1 MEIFSSCTEKYCV
14 GSETRCLRAPPF
26 LSADSLRGCCKMEKS
41 DSGKD
46 CSDAAEAVD
55 QCLEKCLPGC
65 VLETATAYLDCSRT
79 ISPCRFDNC
88 VTGIALDRDWI
99 DVKGDDNDI
108 FYEQLS
114 NDLEGKVFSDS
125 CESTEEKAK
134 LVCDIGKSC
143 CETCNPELGA
153 VMNCVVNDMM
163 RPWLFTRGGEFSSDE
178 ECAKLSAGTNG
189 TEACAT
195 LLGAGDKRQLME
207 ARRTLTETEEMAVS
221 NETGKCMEEL
231 RWNVMMGN
239 VTEAGEGYTN
249 CVTIAGAK
257 ILETDD
263 YGNDD
268 DGSSS
273 SSSAT
278 GGFVFAMTAAFFLAL
293 ISIA

>member
-1 MEIFSSCTEKYCV
+1 M
-14 GSETRCLRAPPF
+14 
-26 LSADSLRGCCKMEKS
+26 
-41 DSGKD
+41 
-46 CSDAAEAVD
+46 
-55 QCLEKCLPGC
+55 
-65 VLETATAYLDCSRT
+65 
-79 ISPCRFDNC
+79 
-88 VTGIALDRDWI
+88 
-99 DVKGDDNDI
+99 GD
-108 FYEQLS
+108 
-114 NDLEGKVFSDS
+114 
-125 CESTEEKAK
+125 
-134 LVCDIGKSC
+134 
-143 CETCNPELGA
+143 
-153 VMNCVVNDMM
+153 
-163 RPWLFTRGGEFSSDE
+163 
-178 ECAKLSAGTNG
+178 G

-231 RWNVMMGN
+231 RWNVMGGN

-293 ISIA
+293 ISIAYNKQMIVEGRKEKCKIVKSGENFSHFICKLI